1 MVIIMSSK
9 IRNCVKKLKNK
20 EKVSEYLP
28 AYVEESMLLHDH
40 YARINLMMEYYMFY
54 ETISEGINP
63 YIDSASDTAEAF
75 HRLVRRF
82 LAGPSREEA
91 AQMAEELLALRA
103 EVADKMQV
111 LTAYVD
117 CFVVYEYI
125 LNRVQYRFED
135 MEMLPGD
142 EEFAGDL
149 LATMFSS
156 EDNVIISDNIRFA
169 VGQLPMRMTRERFYD
184 IIRSCVSLFQ
194 GDDVGSL
201 EGFLYMFRTNAML
214 YQDENQKKYFTE
226 FAQILDEMSQ
236 LDFDNITEELYTIY
250 AEKISS
256 SASRL
261 NDVGDLYMQL
271 GGLINDLYVLCA
283 AQSHVAGEQFM
294 VETDRVVRG
303 INALFLQQDSSVW
316 QQAGDTPTDS
326 EDDKLCWLEEQ
337 FAPIEGKQ
345 EQIFESLSLA
355 QAALEEIQEGYGD
368 NIASLGLSGD
378 FDTLGRLLLLTSNS
392 IFADLEQMESKEKV
406 TQEIADK
413 AAAELIEEC
422 RAFFKGKS
430 RMLRRAVMANTLE
443 KMPVFFANAQE
454 VADYVMGA
462 LSGCDDEAEK
472 YASKLLLMD
481 IMD

>member
-1 MVIIMSSK
+1 M
-9 IRNCVKKLKNK
+9 
-20 EKVSEYLP
+20 SEYLS
-28 AYVEESMLLHDH
+28 AYLEESMFLHDH

-75 HRLVRRF
+75 HGLVCRF

-103 EVADKMQV
+103 EVTDKMQV

-135 MEMLPGD
+135 MEMLPDDG
-142 EEFAGDL
+142 EFAKDL
-149 LATMFSS
+149 VAYMFAS
-156 EDNVIISDNIRFA
+156 EDNAIISENIRFA
-169 VGQLPMRMTRERFYD
+169 VGQLPMRMTRDRFYN
-184 IIRSCVSLFQ
+184 IIRNSVSLFQ
-194 GDDVGSL
+194 GDDVSSL

-226 FAQILDEMSQ
+226 FAQILEEMSQ

-250 AEKISS
+250 AEKIRS

-271 GGLINDLYVLCA
+271 AGLINDLYVLCV
-283 AQSHVAGEQFM
+283 AQPYVMGEQFM
-294 VETDRVVRG
+294 VETDRVIRG
-303 INALFLQQDSSVW
+303 INAMFLQQESPVW
-316 QQAGDTPTDS
+316 QEAGGFSTES
-326 EDDKLCWLEEQ
+326 EEDKLRWLEEQ
-337 FAPIEGKQ
+337 FAAVEGKQ
-345 EQIFESLSLA
+345 EQIFESLNLA
-355 QAALEEIQEGYGD
+355 QAALEEIQEGHGD
-368 NIASLGLSGD
+368 TIASLGLSED
-378 FDTLGRLLLLTSNS
+378 FDALGRLLLLTSNS
-392 IFADLEQMESKEKV
+392 VFADLEQRESKEKV

-413 AAAELIEEC
+413 AAAEIIEEC
-422 RAFFKGKS
+422 RTFFQGKS

-481 IMD
+481 IMV